1 MVSISVL
8 QINAKRGAF
17 QGNASKIL
25 KASSVAQEKGVALL
39 VSSLG
44 ALSGYPV
51 GSYGRR
57 AEFLLRQKEA
67 LVSLASK
74 LKTPALFGMVPGLVF
89 VDSGKTRLVVSGEIL
104 EVAETKFGILTN
116 LEGFSEAVA
125 DLKLRGAEAV
135 LVLAADA
142 FRRGR
147 PEARQKAISEAAT
160 KAGIPVLFVNLVGG
174 ADEYVFDGR
183 SFAVNSKGNGV
194 AALANC
200 EEDFQTVDLAS
211 TKEVALPKFEDL
223 EELYT
228 ALRLALRDYVKKNGF
243 NAVQIGLS
251 GGVDS
256 ALVATMA
263 TDALGKDSVHALM
276 MPTRFTADLSLTEAK
291 KLASNLGISYAVR
304 PIGDLFDAYRK
315 ELAEDFAGKE
325 WDATEENLQARIRG
339 NLLMAY
345 ANKFNRLVIA
355 TSNKSES
362 AAGYATL
369 YGDTAGAFE
378 AISDVYK
385 TDVWALC
392 RWRNAKVGKE
402 LIPESIISRAPSA
415 ELREGQTDQQSLP
428 EYATLDAVLR
438 LYVDEGLP
446 VSQIV
451 EKGFD
456 KALVQRI
463 VTMTH
468 RAEFKRRQCPI
479 GARVSKVAFSD
490 DAWTYPMTV
499 TLKDELKE

>member
-1 MVSISVL
+1 MVSISTL

-17 QGNASKIL
+17 QSNASKIL
-25 KASSVAQEKGVALL
+25 KASFEAQEKGAALL

-51 GSYGRR
+51 GSYSRR

-67 LVSLASK
+67 LANLVTN
-74 LKTPALFGMVPGLVF
+74 LKVPALFGMIPGLVF

-104 EVAETKFGILTN
+104 EVAGTKLGVLTS
-116 LEGFSEAVA
+116 LEGLTEAVT
-125 DLKLRGAEAV
+125 DLKVRGAEAA
-135 LVLAADA
+135 LILAADA

-147 PEARQKAISEAAT
+147 PEIRQKVISEAAT
-160 KAGIPVLFVNLVGG
+160 KAEIPVLFANLVGG

-183 SFAVNSKGNGV
+183 GFALNGKGHCI

-200 EEDFQTVDLAS
+200 KEDFQTVDLAL
-211 TKEVALPKFEDL
+211 TKEVPLPKFEDL

-228 ALRLALRDYVKKNGF
+228 ALRLALRDYVQKNGF

-256 ALVATMA
+256 ALVATIA
-263 TDALGKDSVHALM
+263 TDALGKEAVHALM

-291 KLASNLGISYAVR
+291 KLAGNLGISYTVR
-304 PIGDLFDAYRK
+304 PIGELFEAYRK
-315 ELAEDFAGKE
+315 ELAEDFAGKG

-345 ANKFNRLVIA
+345 ANKFGRLVIA

-369 YGDTAGAFE
+369 YGDTTGAFE

-392 RWRNAKVGKE
+392 RWRNAKEGHEV
-402 LIPESIISRAPSA
+402 IPESIINRAPSA

-456 KALVQRI
+456 KALVERI

-499 TLKDELKE
+499 TLKDEMKE

>member
-1 MVSISVL
+1 MVSISIL

-17 QGNASKIL
+17 QENAEKIL
-25 KASSVAQEKGVALL
+25 KASELAKEKGAGLL
-39 VSSLG
+39 LGSLG

-51 GSYGRR
+51 GSYARR

-67 LVSLASK
+67 LTHLAAN
-74 LKTPALFGMVPGLVF
+74 LKTPALFGMIPGLVF
-89 VDSGKTRLVVSGEIL
+89 VDAGKARLVVSGEIL
-104 EVAETKFGILTN
+104 DVAGTKFGVLTN
-116 LEGFSEAVA
+116 LDGLSEAVT
-125 DLKLRGAEAV
+125 DLKLRGATAV
-135 LVLAADA
+135 LILAADA
-142 FRRGR
+142 FRRGKSER
-147 PEARQKAISEAAT
+147 RQKLVSEAAA
-160 KAGIPVLFVNLVGG
+160 KASIPVTFVNLVGG
-174 ADEYVFDGR
+174 ADEYVFDGG
-183 SFAVNSKGNGV
+183 SFALNAKGNCI
-194 AALANC
+194 AALSLC
-200 EEDFQTVDLAS
+200 KEDTQTIDLA
-211 TKEVALPKFEDL
+211 TTTEIAFPKREDL
-223 EELYT
+223 EELYS
-228 ALRLALRDYVKKNGF
+228 ALVLALRDYVKKNGF

-256 ALVATMA
+256 ALVATIA
-263 TDALGKDSVHALM
+263 TDALGKEAVHALM
-276 MPTRFTADLSLTEAK
+276 MPTRFTADLSLTEAQ

-304 PIGDLFDAYRK
+304 PIGGLFEAYRK
-315 ELAEDFAGKE
+315 EVAEDFAGKA

-345 ANKFNRLVIA
+345 ANKFHRLVIA

-369 YGDTAGAFE
+369 YGDTVGAFE

-392 RWRNAKVGKE
+392 RWRNAKEGRE

-428 EYATLDAVLR
+428 EYETLDAVLS
-438 LYVDEGLP
+438 LYVDEGMT
-446 VSQIV
+446 VNQIL

-456 KALVQRI
+456 RALVDRI

-468 RAEFKRRQCPI
+468 RAEFKRRQCPV
-479 GARVSKVAFSD
+479 GARVSKVAFTD

-499 TLKDELKE
+499 TLKD